1 MTSKMAT
8 TKPPSGTFILSR
20 ATTPSDFDRIVAC
33 EFKTFTDPFIRDL
46 FMGPDTPAGQAN
58 LSSHYQQIL
67 HSNPSDVWIKVEDKA
82 TGEIVGASNWR
93 VHMSHVPKH
102 QEEDMGW
109 TWLEGNHEKL
119 KKVKEV
125 MADIMEKRKELF
137 TEPYC
142 REFHFYFSELYT
154 SYKSYVLFPLVAVI
168 FAVLVILG

>member
-1 MTSKMAT
+1 MAT
-8 TKPPSGTFILSR
+8 TKNTNGPFILSR
-20 ATTPSDFDRIVAC
+20 ATTPSDFSRIVAC

-46 FMGPDTPAGQAN
+46 FMGPDTPSGQAN

-67 HSNPSDVWIKVEDKA
+67 KINPSDIWIKVENKA

-93 VHMSHVPKH
+93 VHMSSVPEH

-109 TWLEGNHEKL
+109 GWLEGNHEKL
-119 KKVKEV
+119 KKCKEV

-142 REFHFYFSELYT
+142 RKFDFCFIESSLTRVLILDDAISLRLLVVSECL
-154 SYKSYVLFPLVAVI
+154 LI
-168 FAVLVILG
+168 

>member
-1 MTSKMAT
+1 
-8 TKPPSGTFILSR
+8 
-20 ATTPSDFDRIVAC
+20 
-33 EFKTFTDPFIRDL
+33 
-46 FMGPDTPAGQAN
+46 
-58 LSSHYQQIL
+58 
-67 HSNPSDVWIKVEDKA
+67 
-82 TGEIVGASNWR
+82 
-93 VHMSHVPKH
+93 MSHVPKH